1 MFGPNVGQ
9 IAKLVTALTSGDD
22 NLLDKILHDKLDE
35 LGEEFLTK
43 YLAGPFGGTDTRIA
57 DAIRTGGMSELEH
70 LGQHFLS
77 TGTPQPWQKIVSS
90 AYAPL
95 RRRMHGEHSLR
106 SQAAWARTDW
116 ASSRDDWLDNRWRH
130 DWRSQ
135 PRDDRGRWI
144 PGRLNAIYVPSGLKY
159 RGTHTGRKKR
169 RTLKTRRLE
178 RLRGRR
184 AARQLMKR
192 FRRKAPVKYGS

>member
-9 IAKLVTALTSGDD
+9 IAKLVAALTSGDD

-35 LGEEFLTK
+35 LGEEFLMKT
-43 YLAGPFGGTDTRIA
+43 LAGPFAGTDKRIG
-57 DAIRTGGMSELEH
+57 DAIQTGGMSELQH

-77 TGTPQPWQKIVSS
+77 TGMSQPWQKIVSS

-95 RRRMHGEHSLR
+95 RRRVHGQHSPR
-106 SQAAWARTDW
+106 SSAAWARTDW
-116 ASSRDDWLDNRWRH
+116 ATSRDDWLDNRWKH

-135 PRDDRGRWI
+135 PRDARGRWI
-144 PGRLNAIYVPSGLKY
+144 PGRLQTWYVTTGMRY
-159 RGTHTGRKKR
+159 RGTHAGRKKR
-169 RTLKTRRLE
+169 RTMKTRRLE

-184 AARQLMKR
+184 AARSIMKK
-192 FRRKAPVKYGS
+192 FRRKAPGKYGG